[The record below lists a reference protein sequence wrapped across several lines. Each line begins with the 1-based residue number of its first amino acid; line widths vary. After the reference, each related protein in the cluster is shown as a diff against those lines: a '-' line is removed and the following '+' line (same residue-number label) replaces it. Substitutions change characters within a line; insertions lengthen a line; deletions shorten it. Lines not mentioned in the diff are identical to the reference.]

1 MKTLIINGS
10 PRKNGNTVTLLN
22 ELKKHLHGEVIQ
34 VDTYYAKSSPCFDCR
49 HCWTNTECIIKDEMQ
64 DVYKMMDEADNFVI
78 ASPIYFGNLTGSL
91 LNWAS
96 RLQLFW
102 VSRYIRKVEPLSAKH
117 RKGAVILIVNHGKDN
132 IEPAIFAGKDLLKK
146 ARAECCEILQWSDDD
161 GANQPLPESL
171 NMDKII
177 KLADTLN
184 TRQ

>member
-1 MKTLIINGS
+1 
-10 PRKNGNTVTLLN
+10 LLN
-22 ELKKHLHGEVIQ
+22 ELKKLLDGEVIQ

-49 HCWTNTECIIKDEMQ
+49 HCWTNVECIIKDEMQ

-117 RKGAVILIVNHGKDN
+117 RKGVVILIVNHGKDN
-132 IEPAIFAGKDLLKK
+132 IEPAIFAGKDLLAKM
-146 ARAECCEILQWSDDD
+146 RTESREVFLWSDAD
-161 GANQPLPESL
+161 GANQPSPASL
-171 NMDKII
+171 NMERIVKI
-177 KLADTLN
+177 ADTLN
-184 TRQ
+184 TRR